1 MRIGVAMGC
10 IAGAALAGAFLGEPA
25 FAQRGPATEQAAIS
39 YIYSAFITQADPG
52 VMGRSVTLGPELE
65 KRLGLAAG
73 SDGAKVYR
81 ALIEAAGGRPVDVR
95 KATPEEIAAYGMR
108 RGFDPNSPHPLYTL
122 QAGEQKFLI
131 QYDLQALSIAF
142 VGQLGVPDPEPRV
155 VVTKT
160 IEPAKTPEAK
170 APEPVT
176 FAWTELFDFDRV
188 TLSEAGRARLDAEIA
203 PKLSGV
209 ELRYL
214 SISGHTDRLGSA
226 EYNQR
231 LSEKRAEALREYFV
245 AKGVDPQ
252 RIEIFGYGKT
262 LPVKACPE
270 EKSLPALV
278 ECLAPNRRVVVELHA
293 LPREARQAR

>member
-10 IAGAALAGAFLGEPA
+10 ITGAALAGAFLGEPA
-25 FAQRGPATEQAAIS
+25 FAQRGAASEQAAIS

-52 VMGRSVTLGPELE
+52 VMARSVTLGPELE

-73 SDGAKVYR
+73 SEGAKVYR
-81 ALIEAAGGRPVDVR
+81 ALIDAAEGRRVDVR
-95 KATPEEIAAYGMR
+95 KATTEEIAGYGMR
-108 RGFDPNSPHPLYTL
+108 RGFDPNSRHPLYTL
-122 QAGEQKFLI
+122 EAGDQKFLV
-131 QYDLQALSIAF
+131 QYDLQALSIPF

-155 VVTKT
+155 IVTPKIT
-160 IEPAKTPEAK
+160 EPIK
-170 APEPVT
+170 PEPLT

-188 TLSEAGRARLDAEIA
+188 TLSEVGRARLDAEIA
-203 PKLSGV
+203 PKLAGV

-214 SISGHTDRLGSA
+214 SISGHSDRLGSP

-231 LSEKRAEALREYFV
+231 LSEKRAEALREYFI
-245 AKGVDPQ
+245 AKGVNPE
-252 RIEIFGYGKT
+252 RIEIFGYGQT

-270 EKSLPALV
+270 EKKLAALV

-293 LPREARQAR
+293 LPRP

>member
-10 IAGAALAGAFLGEPA
+10 FAGVALAGAFLGEPA
-25 FAQRGPATEQAAIS
+25 IAQRGPTTEQAAIS
-39 YIYSAFITQADPG
+39 YIYSAFISQADPG

-81 ALIEAAGGRPVDVR
+81 ALIDATEGRRVDVR
-95 KATPEEIAAYGMR
+95 KAMPDEIAGYGTR
-108 RGFDPNSPHPLYTL
+108 RGFDPNSQHPLYTL
-122 QAGEQKFLI
+122 EAGEQKFLI
-131 QYDLQALSIAF
+131 QYDLQALSIPF
-142 VGQLGVPDPEPRV
+142 VGQLGVPDPDPRP

-160 IEPAKTPEAK
+160 IEPVVKQ
-170 APEPVT
+170 EPMN

-188 TLSEAGRARLDAEIA
+188 TLSEAGRARLDAEFA
-203 PKLSGV
+203 AKLAGV
-209 ELRYL
+209 EVRFL
-214 SISGHTDRLGSA
+214 SISGHTDRIGSL

-245 AKGVDPQ
+245 AKGVDPE

-270 EKSLPALV
+270 EKKLAALV

-293 LPREARQAR
+293 LPR

>member
-10 IAGAALAGAFLGEPA
+10 ITGAALAGAFLGEPA
-25 FAQRGPATEQAAIS
+25 FAQRAPASEQAAIS

-52 VMGRSVTLGPELE
+52 VMARSVTLGPELE

-73 SDGAKVYR
+73 SEGAKVYR
-81 ALIEAAGGRPVDVR
+81 ALIDAAEGRRVDVR
-95 KATPEEIAAYGMR
+95 KATTEEIAAYGLR

-122 QAGEQKFLI
+122 EAGDQKFLV
-131 QYDLQALSIAF
+131 QYDLQALSIPF
-142 VGQLGVPDPEPRV
+142 VGQLGAPDPDPRP

-160 IEPAKTPEAK
+160 IEPVVKQ
-170 APEPVT
+170 EPIN

-188 TLSEAGRARLDAEIA
+188 TLSEAGRARLETEIA
-203 PKLSGV
+203 PKLAGV
-209 ELRYL
+209 EVRHL
-214 SISGHTDRLGSA
+214 SISGHTDRLGSP

-245 AKGVDPQ
+245 AKGVDPE
-252 RIEIFGYGKT
+252 RIEIFGYGQT
-262 LPVKACPE
+262 LPIKACPE

-293 LPREARQAR
+293 LPRP